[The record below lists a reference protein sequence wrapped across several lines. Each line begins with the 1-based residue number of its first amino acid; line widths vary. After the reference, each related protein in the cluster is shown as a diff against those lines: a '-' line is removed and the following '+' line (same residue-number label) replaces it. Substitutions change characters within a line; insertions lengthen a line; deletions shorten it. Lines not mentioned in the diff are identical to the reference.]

1 MNRIMI
7 KKYVY
12 IVIIGVLALATSC
25 SATKQHTLSA
35 LEPASVDLA
44 TNITK
49 IGIINESTAS
59 RRSEFKTR
67 LEQMLSQRDHN
78 LEKEGI
84 SAAIT
89 GLFEELQKDQRF
101 DAIQLIADVKISGEG
116 LVTSENIPWQTIK
129 EICDTH
135 KVDAI
140 FSLAYYEADTQLSLK
155 KTAVKEQNMMRQ
167 MVKVPGHEV
176 TLETLIENGWRIYD
190 PYHQTVLDEL
200 VFNEQITSSA
210 QGTNPVYAL
219 NAITDRR
226 DAVLEQSMQAGSSY
240 GKRLLPQEKEL
251 VREYYIRGTE
261 KFMEA
266 KRLAAEGNWEAA
278 AVLWEQET
286 AHTTIKIQA
295 KACYNMAFY
304 NEMNDNL
311 EGAMEWAQK
320 ASDLDENTAATA
332 YLLAL
337 KERMAQNKIITQQLQ
352 RSQLSAS
359 LEME

>member
-1 MNRIMI
+1 MI

-12 IVIIGVLALATSC
+12 VAIFGVLALATSC
-25 SATKQHTLSA
+25 SATKQHTLST

-59 RRSEFKTR
+59 TKNEFKNR
-67 LEQMLSQRDHN
+67 LEQILSQRDQN
-78 LEKEGI
+78 LEKEGT

-101 DAIQLIADVKISGEG
+101 DAIKLIADVKLPVEG

-135 KVDAI
+135 KVDAV

-155 KTAVKEQNMMRQ
+155 KTAVEEQNMMRQ

-200 VFNEQITSSA
+200 VFNEQITSTA
-210 QGTNPVYAL
+210 QGTNPMYAL

-240 GKRLLPQEKEL
+240 GKRLLPQEGEL
-251 VREYYIRGTE
+251 VRDYYVRGTE
-261 KFMEA
+261 KFTEA
-266 KRLAAEGNWEAA
+266 KHLAAEGNWQAA
-278 AVLWEQET
+278 AALWEQET
-286 AHTTIKIQA
+286 THTTTKIQA

-304 NEMNDNL
+304 NEMKGNL
-311 EGAMEWAQK
+311 EGAIEWAQK
-320 ASDLDENTAATA
+320 AIDLAENTAATT

-337 KERMAQNKIITQQLQ
+337 KERLVQNKIVTEQLQ
-352 RSQLSAS
+352 RSHLSAS
-359 LEME
+359 VEMD